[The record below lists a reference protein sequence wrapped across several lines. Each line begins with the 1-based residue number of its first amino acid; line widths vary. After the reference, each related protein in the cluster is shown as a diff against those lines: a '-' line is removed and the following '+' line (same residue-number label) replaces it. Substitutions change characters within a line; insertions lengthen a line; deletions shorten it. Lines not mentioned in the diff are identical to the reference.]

1 MQDTEGTGTEWSGL
15 GEVLG
20 VCLGH
25 RLLWGEADGGQK
37 AEIRCLCQTFADAG
51 KKDWRKHVRTS
62 VGRAVVA
69 SPK

>member
-25 RLLWGEADGGQK
+25 RLLWGEADGG
-37 AEIRCLCQTFADAG
+37 
-51 KKDWRKHVRTS
+51 
-62 VGRAVVA
+62 
-69 SPK
+69 